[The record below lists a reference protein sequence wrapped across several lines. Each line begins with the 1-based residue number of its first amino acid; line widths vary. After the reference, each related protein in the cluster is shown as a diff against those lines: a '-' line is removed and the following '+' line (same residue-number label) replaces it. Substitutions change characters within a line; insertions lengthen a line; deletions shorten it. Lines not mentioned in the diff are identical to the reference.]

1 MSNFNVMA
9 PNAGHSAISLGGEW
23 RNIDQMAANKYKMSG
38 LANRSKKKSK
48 AKSSGQGDQARPKSE
63 PSSEQRR
70 NSSPLSQ
77 APSSSAPPGVKP
89 RCERVY
95 DVEQEPTARKQLE
108 NHLPLK
114 KTRAVSREEQLH
126 SARQYRIGPG
136 MVLTKGRS
144 KVAVTINTGEEEEGP
159 RTIPRMPHQGPF
171 VDPES
176 ENLYHL
182 FRQENPGAQ
191 SKLQKLLHQSLMSGG
206 VDLLSLFP
214 EDGNETNVPPGYRA
228 RTPRPNTRASST
240 AMSIQEALIA
250 QLQQQVSDLTLFLE
264 EERLNHKATK
274 DKLAG
279 TLKEKIQDV
288 ERKHMEELR
297 ALQQDQD
304 EQLDL
309 MKQLHSKELEHHK
322 SASNAVLARMKG
334 ELEFLQGAFEAYKGT
349 LVQDMEEKWAKKES
363 DMKIRFQ
370 EDMDKAL
377 YEQRTELLEEATRDK
392 KAISRE
398 FQRQIQILTREH
410 KKEIENMMN
419 RFSSTSTDVANL
431 KRALE
436 QLKRVQTQLD
446 EKTEQLAVAQDSL
459 KSNQEEV
466 QQLKAQL
473 VTYRESFQDKV
484 DEVDDKYK
492 ERIHLLMTE
501 NGELRKRYLQ
511 KCDEL
516 FTEKSATEVKRVE
529 KVMNS
534 KELMQMLVH
543 VKNRSNVNLACADPA
558 TDSKPRIPI
567 LRPVSAPS
575 TKREAM
581 KAFRKA
587 GETEHLR
594 EIAENRRTSASTRR
608 PHTTIGGQRRSLT
621 PDSSVNGSQGP
632 LFVPLA
638 RESLSNSFV

>member
-1 MSNFNVMA
+1 MSNFNITA
-9 PNAGHSAISLGGEW
+9 PNAGNSAISLGGEW
-23 RNIDQMAANKYKMSG
+23 RNHDRMEANKYKMSG
-38 LANRSKKKSK
+38 LASRSKKKQKS
-48 AKSSGQGDQARPKSE
+48 KSSGKGDQARPQSE
-63 PSSEQRR
+63 PSSQQRR
-70 NSSPLSQ
+70 NSSPTSQ
-77 APSSSAPPGVKP
+77 TPSSSAPPGVKP
-89 RCERVY
+89 RCDRVY

-114 KTRAVSREEQLH
+114 KTKAVSRDEQ
-126 SARQYRIGPG
+126 SARQYQLGRG

-144 KVAVTINTGEEEEGP
+144 KVAVTINTGEDEE
-159 RTIPRMPHQGPF
+159 IPRSIPRVAHQGPT
-171 VDPES
+171 VDPE
-176 ENLYHL
+176 
-182 FRQENPGAQ
+182 R
-191 SKLQKLLHQSLMSGG
+191 
-206 VDLLSLFP
+206 
-214 EDGNETNVPPGYRA
+214 
-228 RTPRPNTRASST
+228 
-240 AMSIQEALIA
+240 EALIV

-264 EERLNHKATK
+264 EERLNHRATK

-279 TLKEKIQDV
+279 TLKEKLQDI

-297 ALQQDQD
+297 VLQQDQD
-304 EQLDL
+304 EQLDM

-370 EDMDKAL
+370 EDMEKAL
-377 YEQRTELLEEATRDK
+377 YEQRTELLEDATREK
-392 KAISRE
+392 KAINRE
-398 FQRQIQILTREH
+398 FQRQIQILNKDH
-410 KKEIENMMN
+410 KKEIEGMMN

-446 EKTEQLAVAQDSL
+446 EKTDQLAVAQDSL
-459 KSNQEEV
+459 KSSKHEV
-466 QQLKAQL
+466 QQLRAHL
-473 VTYRESFQDKV
+473 ATYKESFQDKV

-529 KVMNS
+529 KAMNS

-543 VKNRSNVNLACADPA
+543 VKNRSNINLACADPA
-558 TDSKPRIPI
+558 TDGKPRIPI

-575 TKREAM
+575 TKREAIR
-581 KAFRKA
+581 AFRKA
-587 GETEHLR
+587 GETNHLKTVTD
-594 EIAENRRTSASTRR
+594 NHRTAVRR
-608 PHTTIGGQRRSLT
+608 PHTTVGGQRRSLT
-621 PDSSVNGSQGP
+621 PDSSINGAQGS
-632 LFVPLA
+632 LFVPIV
-638 RESLSNSFV
+638 RESLANSLL

>member
-171 VDPES
+171 VDPE
-176 ENLYHL
+176 
-182 FRQENPGAQ
+182 R
-191 SKLQKLLHQSLMSGG
+191 
-206 VDLLSLFP
+206 
-214 EDGNETNVPPGYRA
+214 
-228 RTPRPNTRASST
+228 
-240 AMSIQEALIA
+240 EALIA

>member
-1 MSNFNVMA
+1 MSNFNITA
-9 PNAGHSAISLGGEW
+9 PNAGNSAISLGGEW
-23 RNIDQMAANKYKMSG
+23 RNHDRMEANKYKMSG
-38 LANRSKKKSK
+38 LASRSKKKQKS
-48 AKSSGQGDQARPKSE
+48 KSSGKGDQARPQSE
-63 PSSEQRR
+63 PSSQQRR
-70 NSSPLSQ
+70 NSSPTSQ
-77 APSSSAPPGVKP
+77 TPSSSAPPGVKP
-89 RCERVY
+89 RCDRVY

-114 KTRAVSREEQLH
+114 KTKAVSRDEQ
-126 SARQYRIGPG
+126 SARQYQLGRG

-144 KVAVTINTGEEEEGP
+144 KVAVTINTGEDEE
-159 RTIPRMPHQGPF
+159 IPRSIPRVAHQGPT

-176 ENLYHL
+176 ANFHSL
-182 FRQENPGAQ
+182 FRQQNQENPGAQ
-191 SKLQKLLHQSLMSGG
+191 SKLQRLLHQSLMSGG
-206 VDLLSLFP
+206 VDLFNLFP
-214 EDGNETNVPPGYRA
+214 DDGNEGNVPGYRA
-228 RTPRPNTRASST
+228 RTSRPNTRASS
-240 AMSIQEALIA
+240 AAVSLQEALIV

-264 EERLNHKATK
+264 EERLNHRATK

-279 TLKEKIQDV
+279 TLKEKLQDI

-297 ALQQDQD
+297 VLQQDQD
-304 EQLDL
+304 EQLDM

-370 EDMDKAL
+370 EDMEKAL
-377 YEQRTELLEEATRDK
+377 YEQRTELLEDATREK
-392 KAISRE
+392 KAINRE
-398 FQRQIQILTREH
+398 FQRQIQILNKDH
-410 KKEIENMMN
+410 KKEIEGMMN

-446 EKTEQLAVAQDSL
+446 EKTDQLAVAQDSL
-459 KSNQEEV
+459 KSSKHEV
-466 QQLKAQL
+466 QQLRAHL
-473 VTYRESFQDKV
+473 ATYKESFQDKV

-529 KVMNS
+529 KAMNS

-543 VKNRSNVNLACADPA
+543 VKNRSNINLACADPA
-558 TDSKPRIPI
+558 TDGKPRIPI

-575 TKREAM
+575 TKREAIR
-581 KAFRKA
+581 AFRKA
-587 GETEHLR
+587 GETNHLKTVTD
-594 EIAENRRTSASTRR
+594 NHRTAVRR
-608 PHTTIGGQRRSLT
+608 PHTTVGGQRRSLT
-621 PDSSVNGSQGP
+621 PDSSINGAQGS
-632 LFVPLA
+632 LFVPIV
-638 RESLSNSFV
+638 RESLANSLL